1 MGNRKKV
8 FVVANVVKE
17 HILKFHIPTIKEM
30 TKRGWTVD
38 VGASGDETVP
48 YCHQQYSLPHQRS
61 PFHLGTLKSIW
72 KLRKILKSGGYDI
85 VYCHT
90 PVGGLVGRL
99 ASLGLRKQGTRVI
112 YFAHGYHFY
121 KGATFFNWLVY
132 YPIEKL
138 LSLFTDSIILIN
150 QEDYHLTKTKF
161 KQVQSYLVS
170 GMGVKQERF
179 SPQSNQ
185 VRERYRKELKLPED
199 ATVLIYCA
207 ELIKNKN
214 QTFLLHAMK
223 KLVDQGENL
232 YCLLVGIDYTK
243 GEMVECIQS
252 LNLSD
257 RVLLLGWREDIANL
271 YACSDICVAT
281 SIREGFGLNIVE
293 AMFCHVP
300 VVATINRG
308 HASIIQDG
316 QNGLL
321 VQLGNTKQLIE
332 AIYVLMKD
340 TKKKQEL
347 VEQASANLEQYHSQK
362 IVNSLLEIIEQTA
375 MK

>member
-90 PVGGLVGRL
+90 PVG
-99 ASLGLRKQGTRVI
+99 
-112 YFAHGYHFY
+112 
-121 KGATFFNWLVY
+121 
-132 YPIEKL
+132 
-138 LSLFTDSIILIN
+138 
-150 QEDYHLTKTKF
+150 
-161 KQVQSYLVS
+161 
-170 GMGVKQERF
+170 
-179 SPQSNQ
+179 
-185 VRERYRKELKLPED
+185 
-199 ATVLIYCA
+199 
-207 ELIKNKN
+207 
-214 QTFLLHAMK
+214 
-223 KLVDQGENL
+223 
-232 YCLLVGIDYTK
+232 
-243 GEMVECIQS
+243 
-252 LNLSD
+252 
-257 RVLLLGWREDIANL
+257 
-271 YACSDICVAT
+271 
-281 SIREGFGLNIVE
+281 
-293 AMFCHVP
+293 
-300 VVATINRG
+300 
-308 HASIIQDG
+308 
-316 QNGLL
+316 
-321 VQLGNTKQLIE
+321 NTKQLVE